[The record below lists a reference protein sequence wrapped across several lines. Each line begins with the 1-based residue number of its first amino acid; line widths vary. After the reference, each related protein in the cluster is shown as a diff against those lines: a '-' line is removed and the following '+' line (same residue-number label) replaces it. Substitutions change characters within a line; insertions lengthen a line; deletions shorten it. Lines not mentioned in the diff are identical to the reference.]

1 MLNWILINKIILN
14 ALEEDIN
21 YGDVTTEY
29 IVSEDSISSGFFMA
43 KEDGIIAGIE
53 IAKKVFSLVDKKIKF
68 KTDIKDGDMVKKG
81 EIFATVEGATK
92 NLLIGERTA
101 LNFMQ
106 RVSGIATLTNKFV
119 KEVEG
124 TDAIIVDTRKTIPGL
139 RILDKYGVKCG
150 GGRNHRINLSDAVM
164 IKDNHIE
171 AAGGITNAFD
181 KIRKNIGHTVKIE
194 VEVKNIDEVKE
205 AVECKAD
212 IIMLDNMD
220 INACTEAV
228 RYINKRS
235 IVEASGNV
243 DEEKARQ
250 LAGAGVD
257 VISIGA
263 LTHSV
268 KAMDISMKIK
278 RNEK

>member
-1 MLNWILINKIILN
+1 MLNWILINKIISN

-29 IVSEDSISSGFFMA
+29 IVSEDSMSTGFFMA
-43 KEDGIIAGIE
+43 KEDGIICGIE
-53 IAKKVFSLVDKKIKF
+53 IAKRVFNLVDKNIKF
-68 KTDIKDGDMVKKG
+68 NSTIKDGDAVKKG
-81 EIFATVEGATK
+81 EVFATVEGTTR
-92 NLLIGERTA
+92 NLLVGERTA
-101 LNFMQ
+101 LNFTQ
-106 RVSGIATLTNKFV
+106 RLSGIATLTNKFV
-119 KEVEG
+119 NAVEG

-194 VEVKNIDEVKE
+194 VEVKNMDEVKE

-220 INACTEAV
+220 IAACTEAV
-228 RYINKRS
+228 KYINKRA

-278 RNEK
+278 RK

>member
-278 RNEK
+278 RSEK